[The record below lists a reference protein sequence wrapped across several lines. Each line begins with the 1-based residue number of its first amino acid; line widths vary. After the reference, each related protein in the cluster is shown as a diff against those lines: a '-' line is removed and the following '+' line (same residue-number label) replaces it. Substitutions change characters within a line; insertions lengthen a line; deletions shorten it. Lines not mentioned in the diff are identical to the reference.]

1 MHLPYKN
8 KANSSLARRKRYS
21 PLMLVGLSVPVVL
34 ALIASAVLI
43 LPHLGSRADTV
54 NMNCT
59 LLVPANPLT
68 ATGLATPYQL
78 SATDQANGAC
88 NENNVNQSAFVQGV
102 IFDPTTGA
110 FNVYSPLVIDKGT
123 QPAVAPTVPTL
134 PAHAIVGL
142 WFGFNGTLL
151 TLQGTDRNT
160 LQRSRCVNGLPGS
173 VFGQFAY
180 CNAPN
185 FFAAV
190 HRAIVNGQ
198 VQVPALGTTT
208 NGLPCPSVRSF
219 DVVDMDQ
226 SDNVQTQYL
235 ATTNGQI
242 AQLSAANQAILQNT
256 TVLGN
261 PSDNALV
268 THFIDPAVGCHPW
281 QAPNLV
287 DANTLVS
294 ALPLDELQAAAFQQA
309 PIAEIPAGD
318 EMVLVNNN
326 TSLAKVNAYRRGV
339 DQTPANTLNVNPAN
353 PIRSANTTVY
363 CQNLINTGIPI
374 LQQEMGLT
382 QNAASPMPAV
392 ANSLFTFL
400 ANRLNATLGAG
411 GLNCVGLLNIQNP
424 VTLTMD
430 GNGVVTAATMTT
442 TPAAANSGN
451 TGTPT
456 ISPTTNVGTTPT
468 IGTST
473 TPSVPATNPTVL
485 PTPTTGV
492 TPTPVPATPSPIAS
506 PTTGATPTPIAPIA
520 SPTASPPPVGAGG

>member
-1 MHLPYKN
+1 MHQRSKS
-8 KANSSLARRKRYS
+8 KAISSLTRRKGFS
-21 PLMLVGLSVPVVL
+21 PLMLVGLSVPVIL

-43 LPHLGSRADTV
+43 LPHLGSHADTV

-68 ATGLATPYQL
+68 ATGLATPYQF
-78 SATDQANGAC
+78 SATDQANGSC

-110 FNVYSPLVIDKGT
+110 FKVYSPLVIDRGT
-123 QPAVAPTVPTL
+123 QPAIAPIVPIL
-134 PAHAIVGL
+134 PVHAIVGL

-160 LQRSRCVNGLPGS
+160 LQHSHCVNGLSGS

-185 FFAAV
+185 FFAAA

-219 DVVDMDQ
+219 GVVDMDQ

-235 ATTNGQI
+235 ATANGQI
-242 AQLSAANQAILQNT
+242 AQLSAANQAKLQNT

-287 DANTLVS
+287 DANTFVS
-294 ALPLDELQAAAFQQA
+294 ALPLDELQAAVFQQS

-326 TSLAKVNAYRRGV
+326 PSLTKVNAYRRGV

-353 PIRSANTTVY
+353 PIRSASTTVY

-382 QNAASPMPAV
+382 QNAASPMQTI

-411 GLNCVGLLNIQNP
+411 GLNCVGLMNIQNP
-424 VTLTMD
+424 ATLTMD
-430 GNGVVTAATMTT
+430 GNGVVTAATLTT
-442 TPAAANSGN
+442 TPAAANSDN
-451 TGTPT
+451 SGTPT
-456 ISPTTNVGTTPT
+456 NSPTTTIGNTPT
-468 IGTST
+468 VGMPVT
-473 TPSVPATNPTVL
+473 PTV
-485 PTPTTGV
+485 PTTSPTVVPTTNAGV
-492 TPTPVPATPSPIAS
+492 TPTPIPAIPSPTADPTTAATPTPTVPVANPTAT
-506 PTTGATPTPIAPIA
+506 PTTGA
-520 SPTASPPPVGAGG
+520 GG

>member
-1 MHLPYKN
+1 MYQRNRHKTT
-8 KANSSLARRKRYS
+8 SSLVRRKRFS

-34 ALIASAVLI
+34 ALIASAVFI
-43 LPHLGSRADTV
+43 LPRLGSRADTV

-88 NENNVNQSAFVQGV
+88 NETNVNQSAFVQGV
-102 IFDPTTGA
+102 IFDPATGA
-110 FNVYSPLVIDKGT
+110 FNVYSPLVIDRGT

-134 PAHAIVGL
+134 PVHAIVGL

-151 TLQGTDRNT
+151 TLQGTDNNT
-160 LQRSRCVNGLPGS
+160 LQHSRCVNGLPGS

-190 HRAIVNGQ
+190 HRAIAVGM

-219 DVVDMDQ
+219 GVVDMDQ

-235 ATTNGQI
+235 ATAGGQI
-242 AQLSAANQAILQNT
+242 AQLSAANQAQFQNA

-287 DANTLVS
+287 DAKTLVS

-326 TSLAKVNAYRRGV
+326 PSRTKVNAYRSGV
-339 DQTPANTLNVNPAN
+339 DQTPANTLHANPAN
-353 PIRSANTTVY
+353 PVRSANTTAY

-374 LQQEMGLT
+374 LQQETGLT

-424 VTLTMD
+424 ATLTMD
-430 GNGVVTAATMTT
+430 GNGVVTAATLTT
-442 TPAAANSGN
+442 TPAAANGGN
-451 TGTPT
+451 SGTPT
-456 ISPTTNVGTTPT
+456 TSPTMSAGTTP
-468 IGTST
+468 
-473 TPSVPATNPTVL
+473 AA
-485 PTPTTGV
+485 TPTT
-492 TPTPVPATPSPIAS
+492 PTMPTTSPTAD
-506 PTTGATPTPIAPIA
+506 PTTGATPTPTAPA
-520 SPTASPPPVGAGG
+520 TSPTADPTTGATPMPTAPATDPTVTPTTGTGN

>member
-1 MHLPYKN
+1 MYQRN
-8 KANSSLARRKRYS
+8 KRKTISSLVRRKRLS
-21 PLMLVGLSVPVVL
+21 PLMLIGLSVPVVL
-34 ALIASAVLI
+34 TLIASAVFI
-43 LPHLGSRADTV
+43 LPRLSSHADTV

-68 ATGLATPYQL
+68 AMGLATPYLL

-88 NENNVNQSAFVQGV
+88 NEININQSAFVQGV
-102 IFDPTTGA
+102 IFDPATGA

-134 PAHAIVGL
+134 PVHAIVGL

-151 TLQGTDRNT
+151 TLQGTHRNT
-160 LQRSRCVNGLPGS
+160 LQHSRCVNGLPGS

-190 HRAIVNGQ
+190 HRAIVDGT

-208 NGLPCPSVRSF
+208 NGLSCPSVRSF

-235 ATTNGQI
+235 ATASGQI
-242 AQLSAANQAILQNT
+242 AQLSVANQAQLQNA

-294 ALPLDELQAAAFQQA
+294 ALPLDELQAAAFQQI

-326 TSLAKVNAYRRGV
+326 PSRTKVNAYRSGV
-339 DQTPANTLNVNPAN
+339 DQTLANTLNAN
-353 PIRSANTTVY
+353 PSNPVRSANTTVY
-363 CQNLINTGIPI
+363 CQNLIKTGIPI

-424 VTLTMD
+424 ITLTMD
-430 GNGVVTAATMTT
+430 GNGVVTAATLTT

-451 TGTPT
+451 SGTLAT
-456 ISPTTNVGTTPT
+456 SPTTSVGTTPT
-468 IGTST
+468 VGT
-473 TPSVPATNPTVL
+473 PATPTVPTTSPTVVPTTNAGVT
-485 PTPTTGV
+485 PTPTTGATT
-492 TPTPVPATPSPIAS
+492 TP
-506 PTTGATPTPIAPIA
+506 TGATTTPTVPAA
-520 SPTASPPPVGAGG
+520 NPTTTPTKNPGN

>member
-1 MHLPYKN
+1 MHLRYKN
-8 KANSSLARRKRYS
+8 KAVSSFARRKHFS

-43 LPHLGSRADTV
+43 LPHLGSHADAV

-68 ATGLATPYQL
+68 AKGLATPYQL

-110 FNVYSPLVIDKGT
+110 FNVYSPLVIDQGT

-160 LQRSRCVNGLPGS
+160 LQHSRCVNGLPGS

-190 HRAIVNGQ
+190 HRAIANGQ

-219 DVVDMDQ
+219 GVVDMDQ

-235 ATTNGQI
+235 ATANGQI
-242 AQLSAANQAILQNT
+242 AQLSAANQAKLQNT

-287 DANTLVS
+287 DANTFVS

-309 PIAEIPAGD
+309 PIAEVPTGD

-326 TSLAKVNAYRRGV
+326 PSLTKVNAYRRGV

-353 PIRSANTTVY
+353 PVRSANTTVY

-400 ANRLNATLGAG
+400 ANRLNATFGAG

-430 GNGVVTAATMTT
+430 GNGVATAATLTT

-451 TGTPT
+451 SGTPT
-456 ISPTTNVGTTPT
+456 TSPTTGVGTTPAVGMP
-468 IGTST
+468 GT
-473 TPSVPATNPTVL
+473 PTV
-485 PTPTTGV
+485 PTTSPTMVPTSNAGV
-492 TPTPVPATPSPIAS
+492 TPTTIPAVPSPTAD
-506 PTTGATPTPIAPIA
+506 PTTGATPTPTVPVA
-520 SPTASPPPVGAGG
+520 SPTATPSTGAGG